1 MISTRTLAL
10 GLLFTSLCALA
21 QESDTGPKLSP
32 RNPLH
37 YVPEVIPAIIAG
49 ALYVAIAIIC
59 LLWAFKRWAR
69 YMLTVMIGG
78 ICYAAGLF
86 LRIPYRTNQEQLGF
100 YIVMNMLTVL
110 SPCAFIA
117 TAYMLLGRLALHLDA
132 DEFLLIKAK
141 TITKLF
147 LTSDIVTL
155 LIQAAGGSMATNVSI
170 ANIGSKIFLV
180 GLIIQLIS
188 FCGYMVVFAVFLY
201 RMKVNRPEEC
211 ALPRNSAEF
220 FSRWTAL
227 AGSLV
232 VSCIGIL
239 IRSVFRTIENAQGFT
254 GYLATHEV
262 YFYVLDTL
270 PLFIAI
276 LMFVVTWP
284 PLYLTRYGRAA
295 SSDTAVEMGMSPN
308 FRK

>member
-1 MISTRTLAL
+1 MISTRNLVL
-10 GLLFTSLCALA
+10 GLFFNSVCALA
-21 QESDTGPKLSP
+21 QDSNTGPKLSP

-37 YVPEVIPAIIAG
+37 YIPETIPAIVAG
-49 ALYVAIAIIC
+49 ALYVAIPIMC
-59 LLWAFKRWAR
+59 LFWGFKRWAR

-86 LRIPYRTNQEQLGF
+86 LRIPYRDHQEQLGF

-132 DEFLLIKAK
+132 DEYLLIKAR

-155 LIQAAGGSMATNVSI
+155 LIQAAGGSMATNVDI
-170 ANIGSKIFLV
+170 AAIGSKIFLV

-188 FCGYMVVFAVFLY
+188 FCGYMFVFAVFLY

-211 ALPRNSAEF
+211 MLPRNSSEF
-220 FSRWTAL
+220 FSHWTAL
-227 AGSLV
+227 AGSLI

-239 IRSVFRTIENAQGFT
+239 IRSIFRTIENAQGFT

-270 PLFIAI
+270 PLFVAI

-284 PLYLTRYGRAA
+284 PMYLTRYGRAA
-295 SSDTAVEMGMSPN
+295 SSDTAVEMGMSPML
-308 FRK
+308 RK